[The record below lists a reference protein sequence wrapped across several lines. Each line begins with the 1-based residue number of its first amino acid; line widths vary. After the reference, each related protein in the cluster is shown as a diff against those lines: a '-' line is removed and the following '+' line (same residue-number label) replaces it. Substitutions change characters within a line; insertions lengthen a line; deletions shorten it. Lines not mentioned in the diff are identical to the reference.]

1 MKQQERVWTATDT
14 ALWNTCRVAY
24 YLETTGQAPTVPV
37 GTMFPLVEGEGAL
50 AVGPLVVDEYKAAG
64 DGSYQRSSFIA
75 GGTGVFGLA
84 MLAATAGGSAI
95 GNANRRA
102 RAAQDAAAAW
112 RHQTSGHITVTTQG
126 FYIHDLQGLWR
137 WDWDS
142 IDLLQVAGPSTVVM
156 QGRSTRGPLTW
167 RLFSDWAE
175 LVFVLW
181 AHARHRQ
188 HPQYLTGEWIPPGWA
203 QWSADQGYPLQFD
216 DAASARALG
225 SE

>member
-24 YLETTGQAPTVPV
+24 FVETTGQVPGPPV
-37 GTMFPLVEGEGAL
+37 GTMFPLVEGEIAL
-50 AVGPLVVDEYKAAG
+50 AVGPLIVDEYRAAG
-64 DGSYQRSSFIA
+64 DGTYQTSTFVA
-75 GGTGVFGLA
+75 GGSGVFGLA

-102 RAAQDAAAAW
+102 RAAQNAAVMW
-112 RHQTSGHITVTTQG
+112 RHQTSGHITVTTHG
-126 FYIHDLQGLWR
+126 FYIHDQQGLWR

-181 AHARHRQ
+181 AHSRHRQ
-188 HPQYLTGEWIPPGWA
+188 HPQYLSGEWIPPGWA
-203 QWSADQGYPLQFD
+203 QWATAQGYPLQF
-216 DAASARALG
+216 ATSTPTREVAP
-225 SE
+225 E

>member
-1 MKQQERVWTATDT
+1 MKQQERVWTPTDT

-24 YLETTGQAPTVPV
+24 ILEKTGETPQESV
-37 GTMFPLVEGEGAL
+37 GTMFPLVAGERAL
-50 AVGPLVVDEYKAAG
+50 AVGPLIVDEYKAAG
-64 DGSYQRSSFIA
+64 DGSYQTSTFVA

-102 RAAQDAAAAW
+102 RAAQDATLAW
-112 RHQTSGHITVTTQG
+112 RPQTSGHVTVTTLG

-137 WDWDS
+137 WDWGS

-175 LVFVLW
+175 LIFVLW
-181 AHARHRQ
+181 AHARYRQ
-188 HPQYLTGEWIPPGWA
+188 HPQYLTGAWIPEGWA
-203 QWSADQGYPLQFD
+203 RWSADQGYPLQFEFP
-216 DAASARALG
+216 AAPGELST
-225 SE
+225 